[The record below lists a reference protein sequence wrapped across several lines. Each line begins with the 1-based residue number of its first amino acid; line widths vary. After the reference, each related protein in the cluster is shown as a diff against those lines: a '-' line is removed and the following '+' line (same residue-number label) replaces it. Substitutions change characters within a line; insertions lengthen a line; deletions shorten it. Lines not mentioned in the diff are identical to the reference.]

1 MVRYGGWPA
10 FGAIGEPLAACKRR
24 CRDFQNVCL
33 RRDIDHDSTGS
44 AVKSLECGLGAE
56 IGALE
61 L

>member
-1 MVRYGGWPA
+1 
-10 FGAIGEPLAACKRR
+10 
-24 CRDFQNVCL
+24 L
-33 RRDIDHDSTGS
+33 RRDIEHDSTGS